1 MSDDTSVPVITVDLD
16 WAHDSTA
23 TAPPAANGLLV
34 VKTGSAN
41 GWPTYRVTAPVD
53 RLVAWLAESYLGQ
66 DGQEA
71 ADLGQVL
78 EGARFAKMADFQGA
92 RPLPLV
98 PAGPR

>member
-16 WAHDSTA
+16 WAGDQNQLPRA
-23 TAPPAANGLLV
+23 VNGLLV
-34 VKTGSAN
+34 VKTGSIN

-66 DGQEA
+66 DGQGA
-71 ADLGQVL
+71 TDLGQVL
-78 EGARFAKMADFQGA
+78 EGARFAKMADFQAA

-98 PAGPR
+98 PADPR